1 MDINEWM
8 KTSLPAVVDKLERGI
23 HEDFSVIADDALN
36 LAGRADIYELLD
48 MILAALFPGC
58 FSRESV
64 RKGDIQFFLND
75 ILRHVAY
82 KLGTHLREVFRYRC
96 NRENC
101 RNCNCEKRAE
111 EALVQLIET
120 LPNIRKLLLGDI
132 DAAFRGDPA
141 AKSHDE
147 ILFSYPSVEA
157 IATHRIA
164 HELYL
169 REVPLIPRIM
179 SERAH
184 SHTGIDIHPG
194 ARIGPRFFIDH
205 GTGVVIGETTTIGKN
220 VKVYQGV
227 TLGALSPFDKNGN
240 PAKGVKRHPDVE
252 DDVIIYAN
260 ATILGG
266 STVIGRGA
274 VIGANTWVSKSVPP
288 GAVVGQRILPKFS
301 SREPPYAI
309 DLEKA
314 QGYPG
319 RYLES
324 RPARP

>member
-8 KTSLPAVVDKLERGI
+8 KTSLPGVVDKLERGI
-23 HEDFSVIADDALN
+23 REDFSVIADEALN
-36 LAGRADIYELLD
+36 LAGRADIYEVLD

-58 FSRESV
+58 FSKEVV
-64 RKGDIQFFLND
+64 RKGDIQFFLSD
-75 ILRHVAY
+75 VLRHVAY
-82 KLGTHLREVFRYRC
+82 KLGKHLREVFQYRC
-96 NRENC
+96 NRQQCE
-101 RNCNCEKRAE
+101 NCNCEERAR
-111 EALVQLIET
+111 EALVELIEEF
-120 LPNIRKLLLGDI
+120 PNIRSLLLGDI
-132 DAAFRGDPA
+132 EAAYRGDPA
-141 AKSHDE
+141 AKSYDE
-147 ILFSYPSVEA
+147 ILFSYPSIEA

-205 GTGVVIGETTTIGKN
+205 GTGVVIGETTTIGGN
-220 VKVYQGV
+220 VKIYQGV
-227 TLGALSPFDKNGN
+227 TLGALSPFDKDGN

-274 VIGANTWVSKSVPP
+274 IIGANTWISKSVPP
-288 GAVVGQRILPKFS
+288 GVVVGQRI
-301 SREPPYAI
+301 
-309 DLEKA
+309 
-314 QGYPG
+314 
-319 RYLES
+319 
-324 RPARP
+324 